1 MNEILDKYRKLKPK
15 NKIFAEILIYAFI
28 AFEFKNKTGVE
39 ITKSKGSTI
48 NGKRILKYEIEVPLD
63 D

>member
-1 MNEILDKYRKLKPK
+1 MNEILANYRKLNPK

-28 AFEFKNKTGVE
+28 AFQSQNKTGIE
-39 ITKSKGSTI
+39 ITKSKSKTI
-48 NGKRILKYEIEVPLD
+48 NGKRTLKYEIEVPLD

>member
-1 MNEILDKYRKLKPK
+1 MNEILENYRKLKPK

-28 AFEFKNKTGVE
+28 AIESKNKTAVE
-39 ITKSKGSTI
+39 ITKSKSQTI
-48 NGKRILKYEIEVPLD
+48 NGQRTLKYEIEVPLD